1 MSETSLSPLSSVAFI
16 EARAISKTYGTGSS
30 RVNAVQDVSF
40 EVADG
45 EFVSLLGPSG
55 CGKTTLMM
63 MLVGLTAADRGE
75 ARIRGQRVTAPYTD
89 VGIVFQNPELL

>member
-1 MSETSLSPLSSVAFI
+1 MSETSVSPLSSVAFI

-45 EFVSLLGPSG
+45 EFVSLLGPRG

-63 MLVGLTAADRGE
+63 MLVGLTAADLGE
-75 ARIRGQRVTAPYTD
+75 ARIRGQRVTAP
-89 VGIVFQNPELL
+89 